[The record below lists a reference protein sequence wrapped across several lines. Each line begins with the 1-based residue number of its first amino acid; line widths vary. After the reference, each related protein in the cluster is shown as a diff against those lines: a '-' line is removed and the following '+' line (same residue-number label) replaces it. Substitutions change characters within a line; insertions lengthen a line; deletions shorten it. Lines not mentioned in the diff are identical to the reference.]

1 MAEQTIEAPV
11 AEQMSALSYRIGL
24 ELAELGPPGWFR
36 LTAAFAMTVT
46 AESASV
52 LFADERGRAIR
63 AFPAEDLLALVR
75 EHRRL
80 SAQRD
85 PEPWWRYLLELT
97 ADGKM
102 EVDYDYGADPFP
114 DGQLFD
120 AASYRSDLEIYP
132 RPSLPVWLA
141 AYLGHGGRQVRSPR
155 HAADQARRDRVRGT
169 QALRSE
175 PDQDFPAFPLIARR
189 WGALAAA
196 FVAVGSPLGPRMSPG
211 VGEFEGA
218 RRSGATLCA
227 LPGGRA
233 VLSGGVW
240 NAPRLR
246 AAYQDD
252 AALPD
257 LYAGAPSWV
266 AEPVLNGRAADGL
279 LSFCYWWDDGAWHR
293 AESPES
299 AELAPA
305 VPAIWTSQT
314 VIDVVA
320 DVVGA
325 TGYRLEA
332 VARFV
337 TAAEEGE
344 VTRTALVELFSDA
357 AGFDIDSALF
367 ELMMAGATG
376 KETSR

>member
-1 MAEQTIEAPV
+1 MPETVESPV
-11 AEQMSALSYRIGL
+11 AEQMSDLSYRIGL
-24 ELAELGPPGWFR
+24 ELAELGPPGWSR
-36 LTAAFAMTVT
+36 LTASFAMTVT

-52 LFADERGRAIR
+52 LFADARGRSIR

-80 SAQRD
+80 SARRD

-97 ADGKM
+97 AEGRM

-114 DGQLFD
+114 DDQLFD
-120 AASYRSDLEIYP
+120 AASYRTDLEIYP

-155 HAADQARRDRVRGT
+155 QAAEQALRDRVRGT
-169 QALRSE
+169 HAIRSE
-175 PDQDFPAFPLIARR
+175 PDQEFPSFPLILRR
-189 WGALAAA
+189 WAALAAA
-196 FVAVGSPLGPRMSPG
+196 FVAVGSPMGPRMSPG
-211 VGEFEGA
+211 IGQFEGV

-227 LPGGRA
+227 VPGGRA

-240 NAPRLR
+240 NAPSLR

-257 LYAGAPSWV
+257 LYTGAPSWV

-293 AESPES
+293 GESPGS

-305 VPAIWTSQT
+305 VPAVWTSQT

-320 DVVGA
+320 DVIGA
-325 TGYRLEA
+325 TGDRLAA

-337 TAAEEGE
+337 AAAENGE
-344 VTRTALVELFSDA
+344 VTRAELVELCGDA
-357 AGFDIDSALF
+357 AGSDIDSALF

-376 KETSR
+376 KVTSR